1 MCFGASRAYE
11 SHRDNKSQDSNTSCT
26 SLLKGGRVMAI
37 TAKAAAVKLERIL
50 VATDLSPASLWS
62 LPYVTDIARK
72 FGATV
77 FVAHAMPLGT
87 YVVARSQSF
96 DAIQEE
102 CRRGAQ
108 EKLDTYSAELKE
120 QGLPVQTLLAEGDI
134 GLVLPEW
141 IKKNHIDLVA
151 VGTTGRSGLRKLA
164 LGSIAEEI
172 VRDAECPVLTV
183 GQAAAS
189 TAGTKVALRS
199 ILYVTDF
206 SADSLR
212 AGAYAISL
220 AEHHRARLTLLHVSN
235 ESDVKLSRAALVD
248 RLQRVIPSGSN
259 VSTEALIA
267 EGRPATKVLE
277 IATEHSVDLI
287 VIGVR
292 GAGGLS
298 RAASHFGST
307 AHDII
312 VGAPCPVLTT
322 RGT

>member
-1 MCFGASRAYE
+1 M
-11 SHRDNKSQDSNTSCT
+11 T
-26 SLLKGGRVMAI
+26 I

-62 LPYVTDIARK
+62 LPYVIDIARK
-72 FGATV
+72 YRSTM
-77 FVAHAMPLGT
+77 FVAHAIPLGT
-87 YVVARSQSF
+87 YVVARPPSF
-96 DAIQEE
+96 GAIEEE
-102 CRRGAQ
+102 CRRSAQ
-108 EKLDTYSAELKE
+108 EKLEAYSSELKE
-120 QGLPVQTLLAEGDI
+120 QGIPAQTLLAEGDI
-134 GLVLPEW
+134 GVILPRW

-151 VGTTGRSGLRKLA
+151 VGTTGRSGVRKFA

-189 TAGTKVALRS
+189 TAGTKVALRG
-199 ILYVTDF
+199 ILYATDF
-206 SADSLR
+206 SRDSLR

-220 AEHHRARLTLLHVSN
+220 AEHHRARLILLHISN
-235 ESDVKLSRAALVD
+235 ENHAKLSRAALVD
-248 RLQRVIPSGSN
+248 RLQRVIPLGSS

-267 EGRPATKVLE
+267 EGKPATKILE
-277 IATEHSVDLI
+277 IASEHSVNLI
-287 VIGVR
+287 AIGVR

-312 VGAPCPVLTT
+312 VGASCPVLTA
-322 RGT
+322 RAPQ